1 VVTELTKHITDSMVF
16 ESFKSFSAIEFM
28 KPQDVAA
35 SILYALTQESR
46 VDINEILLRS
56 TEQAT

>member
-1 VVTELTKHITDSMVF
+1 MQAK
-16 ESFKSFSAIEFM
+16 
-28 KPQDVAA
+28 DVAA
-35 SILYALTQESR
+35 AIFYALTQEPM